1 MSIYK
6 YFLVFIFYSFLGW
19 LMEVILTYS
28 SDKKFVNR
36 GFLIGPYCPIYGW
49 GVLLIMF
56 ILKRYLDRPI
66 GLFCMAVII
75 CSVLEYLTSY
85 LMEKLFKARWWDYS
99 NKKYNIEGRICLSYA
114 ICFGIGGTLIMY
126 FINPVII
133 HLINIM
139 PSIVIKIIAIVLF
152 IIFIADNI
160 LSYTIMFKFRTT
172 VGNLAQGDNTEE
184 ITKMIKDKFKSVS
197 WFNKRLTEAFPKLKT
212 SIDKAKVKRKLLSR
226 E

>member
-1 MSIYK
+1 
-6 YFLVFIFYSFLGW
+6 
-19 LMEVILTYS
+19 
-28 SDKKFVNR
+28 
-36 GFLIGPYCPIYGW
+36 
-49 GVLLIMF
+49 
-56 ILKRYLDRPI
+56 
-66 GLFCMAVII
+66 
-75 CSVLEYLTSY
+75 
-85 LMEKLFKARWWDYS
+85 
-99 NKKYNIEGRICLSYA
+99 
-114 ICFGIGGTLIMY
+114 
-126 FINPVII
+126 
-133 HLINIM
+133 M

-197 WFNKRLTEAFPKLKT
+197 WFNKRLTEAFPNLKT